1 MYLIRKATQILLG
14 ATLIYTGTL
23 HLTTS
28 RMEFQAQVPPWL
40 PLSADFV
47 VLASGV
53 VEISLGLALTSLQR
67 RRQFGIATA
76 LFFIAIFPGNI
87 SQFVHHIDAFGLN
100 DDRAR
105 AIRLV
110 FQPLLVLWALWSTA
124 AMPDGTSKRFL
135 NYSREV
141 IRENKLA
148 TAIGVLIGGV
158 GTRFLEG
165 GNLLVSVVLTGL
177 TTLTSVIIWIGARI
191 LLNYMSNSSTLR

>member
-1 MYLIRKATQILLG
+1 MHLIRKATQILLG

-40 PLSADFV
+40 PFSADFV

-53 VEISLGLALTSLQR
+53 VEISLGLALASLQR

-110 FQPLLVLWALWSTA
+110 FQPLLVLWALWSTT
-124 AMPDGTSKRFL
+124 AMPKGTFKRFWIF
-135 NYSREV
+135 V
-141 IRENKLA
+141 TKTIRENKVA
-148 TAIGVLIGGV
+148 TLIGILIGGV
-158 GTRFLEG
+158 GTRFLED
-165 GNLLVSVVLTGL
+165 GNLLLTTVLTGMT
-177 TTLTSVIIWIGARI
+177 TTLTLALWLVARKASKLI
-191 LLNYMSNSSTLR
+191 SQN